1 MLYPVFPFITR
12 AKKYCFERLIP
23 VMKINKIAML
33 LSQGMPEETKLSL
46 QPSGHTQT
54 ERCARSKGVHNLF
67 FFLKKI

>member
-1 MLYPVFPFITR
+1 
-12 AKKYCFERLIP
+12 
-23 VMKINKIAML
+23 ML

-67 FFLKKI
+67 FFKKKKSEPDWSIKIIE